1 MTYSEGSRVWA
12 VRDLWRAAVNLT
24 PFEQPI
30 DALPDIESIDR
41 GDIWDD
47 GTPTGLEEVFLHIA
61 RIEGA
66 DLAYPIILTPEGHV
80 CDGAHRIWKARKLGL
95 THILAVRLPVMPA
108 LGGTSAPGDAPGRP
122 ASPC

>member
-24 PFEQPI
+24 PFEQHI
-30 DALPDIESIDR
+30 DAIPDIESIDR
-41 GDIWDD
+41 GDIWGP
-47 GTPTGLEEVFLHIA
+47 GTSTRLEEVA

-95 THILAVRLPVMPA
+95 THILAVRLPVMPVT
-108 LGGTSAPGDAPGRP
+108 LEQ
-122 ASPC
+122 